1 MCWSLCGLPLQ
12 HAQSGWAMP
21 FSFPVSKSLQAAPYL
36 KLRFDMFYSFLSA
49 GLELV
54 WAPIGACT
62 IWSEKSCLSPQTKFF
77 KHCHILNSGLACS
90 TRRWF
95 LLACIS
101 HFKVVISSSLP
112 ISFLFWSSSCS
123 KNTLSEKQWTKY
135 YSLDKKFGSLSLH
148 WINIDLQMKKKCNGS
163 AVDITVVPNFI
174 FYNSKVWSFYN

>member
-1 MCWSLCGLPLQ
+1 MSNAFLLSRIQIPSSSSLSEFQVWHVLQFPFCRLGAYTRSHWSMHNLE
-12 HAQSGWAMP
+12 WE
-21 FSFPVSKSLQAAPYL
+21 
-36 KLRFDMFYSFLSA
+36 KL
-49 GLELV
+49 
-54 WAPIGACT
+54 
-62 IWSEKSCLSPQTKFF
+62 CLSPQTKFF